1 MKNDQVVGI
10 GEALWDMLPEGR
22 KIGGAP
28 ANFAYHMSQFGFEAT
43 AVSAVGRDPLGDG
56 IVAEFDARG
65 LHHDLARVEYPTG
78 TVEVSLDAQG
88 IPCYDIRTEVAWD
101 HIPFT
106 AGLQQLA
113 ARTRCICFGS
123 LAQRNPDSR
132 RTIQRFLD
140 AMPETSL
147 RVFDINLRQ
156 QFYGREVVEESLG
169 RCNVLKINDEEIVI
183 LSRMFGLP
191 TDMTEAGLALKRQYA
206 LQEVILTCGT
216 RGSYVF
222 HDPGHLVPPYAAGRG
237 GRHGRGRRLVHGG
250 VLRLAAAGLSDS
262 RGPCPGGC
270 RLGLCLLAARGHA
283 PPPGGVAAGQGTGT
297 RVSGTPEKQ
306 RAGTFRGSGPLPI
319 TAPAWRRVLPSGSAF
334 SSAGPRHRRSR
345 PRLRHP

>member
-106 AGLQQLA
+106 AGLQRLA

-132 RTIQRFLD
+132 RTSGSSTPYPKRRCGFS
-140 AMPETSL
+140 TS
-147 RVFDINLRQ
+147 
-156 QFYGREVVEESLG
+156 
-169 RCNVLKINDEEIVI
+169 
-183 LSRMFGLP
+183 
-191 TDMTEAGLALKRQYA
+191 
-206 LQEVILTCGT
+206 TCGSSST
-216 RGSYVF
+216 T
-222 HDPGHLVPPYAAGRG
+222 GRW
-237 GRHGRGRRLVHGG
+237 
-250 VLRLAAAGLSDS
+250 SKS
-262 RGPCPGGC
+262 RSKD
-270 RLGLCLLAARGHA
+270 A
-283 PPPGGVAAGQGTGT
+283 T
-297 RVSGTPEKQ
+297 S
-306 RAGTFRGSGPLPI
+306 
-319 TAPAWRRVLPSGSAF
+319 
-334 SSAGPRHRRSR
+334 
-345 PRLRHP
+345 

>member
-10 GEALWDMLPEGR
+10 GEALVGHAARRRAKSAELPP
-22 KIGGAP
+22 ISP
-28 ANFAYHMSQFGFEAT
+28 TTWSQFGFAAT

-262 RGPCPGGC
+262 RGPCP
-270 RLGLCLLAARGHA
+270 A
-283 PPPGGVAAGQGTGT
+283 VA
-297 RVSGTPEKQ
+297 VSAYVCSQHG
-306 RAGTFRGSGPLPI
+306 AM
-319 TAPAWRRVLPSGSAF
+319 
-334 SSAGPRHRRSR
+334 
-345 PRLRHP
+345 PRLPEELLQDRAPELG

>member
-132 RTIQRFLD
+132 RTI
-140 AMPETSL
+140 
-147 RVFDINLRQ
+147 
-156 QFYGREVVEESLG
+156 
-169 RCNVLKINDEEIVI
+169 
-183 LSRMFGLP
+183 
-191 TDMTEAGLALKRQYA
+191 
-206 LQEVILTCGT
+206 
-216 RGSYVF
+216 
-222 HDPGHLVPPYAAGRG
+222 
-237 GRHGRGRRLVHGG
+237 
-250 VLRLAAAGLSDS
+250 
-262 RGPCPGGC
+262 
-270 RLGLCLLAARGHA
+270 
-283 PPPGGVAAGQGTGT
+283 
-297 RVSGTPEKQ
+297 
-306 RAGTFRGSGPLPI
+306 
-319 TAPAWRRVLPSGSAF
+319 
-334 SSAGPRHRRSR
+334 
-345 PRLRHP
+345 

>member
-169 RCNVLKINDEEIVI
+169 RCNILK
-183 LSRMFGLP
+183 
-191 TDMTEAGLALKRQYA
+191 
-206 LQEVILTCGT
+206 
-216 RGSYVF
+216 
-222 HDPGHLVPPYAAGRG
+222 
-237 GRHGRGRRLVHGG
+237 
-250 VLRLAAAGLSDS
+250 
-262 RGPCPGGC
+262 
-270 RLGLCLLAARGHA
+270 
-283 PPPGGVAAGQGTGT
+283 
-297 RVSGTPEKQ
+297 
-306 RAGTFRGSGPLPI
+306 
-319 TAPAWRRVLPSGSAF
+319 
-334 SSAGPRHRRSR
+334 
-345 PRLRHP
+345 

>member
-106 AGLQQLA
+106 AGLQRLA

-169 RCNVLKINDEEIVI
+169 RCNILKINDEEIVI

-222 HDPGHLVPPYAAGRG
+222 HDRGISFLHTPQVEVADTVGAGDSFTAGFCASLLRG
-237 GRHGRGRRLVHGG
+237 CPIPEAHARAVAVSAYVCSQHG
-250 VLRLAAAGLSDS
+250 AM
-262 RGPCPGGC
+262 
-270 RLGLCLLAARGHA
+270 
-283 PPPGGVAAGQGTGT
+283 
-297 RVSGTPEKQ
+297 
-306 RAGTFRGSGPLPI
+306 
-319 TAPAWRRVLPSGSAF
+319 
-334 SSAGPRHRRSR
+334 
-345 PRLRHP
+345 PRLPEELLQDRAPELG